1 MTLRHLRSALAAT
14 LASTVAAG
22 AMAAVAIVSVHAQEG
37 ARPAQAAARPTPR
50 TADGHPDLSGVWIAG
65 NRAIRTDDSSSI
77 KVILPLEGINPD
89 KDNVFAALD
98 RISVAERS
106 KDANKPPYKPELA
119 AKVKDLSDRQ
129 SQEDPAVYCKPAG
142 VPRMGAPS
150 QILQMPGQV
159 VFLYATNLFRL
170 VPTDGRAHRTDI
182 DTSYMGDSVGRW
194 DGDTL
199 VVDVNNLND
208 DTWLGPDGYFHTEA
222 IHVVERLTRNGDTLT
237 YQATVEDPNV
247 FTRPWAMNARTL
259 RLGTRPLEEGPPCV
273 EKDAEHLVT
282 LDHH

>member
-1 MTLRHLRSALAAT
+1 MKAATALLMAALATT
-14 LASTVAAG
+14 L
-22 AMAAVAIVSVHAQEG
+22 HAQ
-37 ARPAQAAARPTPR
+37 QAATPPETPKPTPR

-65 NRAIRTDDSSSI
+65 NRGIRPLTDTSSI
-77 KVILPLEGINPD
+77 KVVLPLEGVNQD

-98 RISVAERS
+98 RISVTERA

-119 AKVKDLSDRQ
+119 AKVKDLEVRQ
-129 SQEDPAVYCKPAG
+129 SQEDPAFYCKPAG
-142 VPRMGAPS
+142 VPRMGPPA
-150 QILQMPGQV
+150 QIVQLPDKL

-170 VPTDGRAHRTDI
+170 VPINASHRTDI
-182 DTSYMGDSVGRW
+182 DTSYMGDSVAKW

-222 IHVVERLTRNGDTLT
+222 MHVVERFTRSGDTLK
-237 YQATVEDPNV
+237 YEVTVEDPNV
-247 FTRPWAMNARTL
+247 FTRPWNMNARTL
-259 RLGTRPLEEGPPCV
+259 RLGSRALEEGPPCV

>member
-1 MTLRHLRSALAAT
+1 MMSRHLLSSTLAA
-14 LASTVAAG
+14 AI
-22 AMAAVAIVSVHAQEG
+22 AAVAVVSVHAQEA
-37 ARPAQAAARPTPR
+37 ARAPQAAAKPTPR
-50 TADGHPDLSGVWIAG
+50 AADGHPDLSGVWAAG
-65 NRAIRTDDSSSI
+65 AGRGIRTDESKSV
-77 KVILPLEGINPD
+77 KVVLTLEGIDQN

-98 RISVAERS
+98 RISVTERE

-119 AKVKDLSDRQ
+119 AKVKGLSDRQ
-129 SQEDPAVYCKPAG
+129 SFEDPAFYCKPAG

-170 VPTDGRAHRTDI
+170 VPTDGRPHRTDI
-182 DTSYMGDSVGRW
+182 DTSYMGDSVGHW
-194 DGDTL
+194 EGDTL

-208 DTWLGPDGYFHTEA
+208 DTWLGPDGYFHTDA
-222 IHVVERLTRNGDTLT
+222 LHVVERFTRNGDAIT

-247 FTRPWAMNARTL
+247 LTRPWVMNPRTL

-282 LDHH
+282 NEHH

>member
-1 MTLRHLRSALAAT
+1 MS
-14 LASTVAAG
+14 AAG
-22 AMAAVAIVSVHAQEG
+22 AAAIAALAFIPAHAQE
-37 ARPAQAAARPTPR
+37 PAQPKPAPAAPKPTPR

-65 NRAIRTDDSSSI
+65 NRSIRADGDSSSI
-77 KVILPLEGINPD
+77 KIILPLEGVNQD

-98 RISVAERS
+98 RISVAERA
-106 KDANKPPYKPELA
+106 KDANTPPYKPELA

-129 SQEDPAVYCKPAG
+129 SREDPAFYCKPAG

-150 QILQMPGQV
+150 QILEMPGQV

-170 VPTDGRAHRTDI
+170 VPTDGRAHRADI
-182 DTSYMGDSVGRW
+182 DTSYMGDSVARW

-199 VVDVNNLND
+199 VVDVNSLND
-208 DTWLGPDGYFHTEA
+208 DTWLGADGFFHTEA
-222 IHVVERLTRNGDTLT
+222 LHVTERLTRNGDTIT

-247 FTRPWAMNARTL
+247 FTRPWVMNARTL

>member
-1 MTLRHLRSALAAT
+1 MTCRDLVSSAI
-14 LASTVAAG
+14 VAAFV
-22 AMAAVAIVSVHAQEG
+22 AAAVSVDAQGG
-37 ARPAQAAARPTPR
+37 ARPVQPAAPKTTPR
-50 TADGHPDLSGVWIAG
+50 TTDGHVDLSGVWVAG
-65 NRAIRTDDSSSI
+65 NRSIRTDQSTSI
-77 KVILPLEGINPD
+77 KVVLPLEGVSQD

-98 RISVAERS
+98 RISVAERA

-129 SQEDPAVYCKPAG
+129 SFEDPAFYCKPAG
-142 VPRMGAPS
+142 VPRMGPPA
-150 QILQMPGQV
+150 QIVQLPDKL
-159 VFLYATNLFRL
+159 VFLYATNLFRI
-170 VPTDGRAHRTDI
+170 VPIDGRPHRTDV

-222 IHVVERLTRNGDTLT
+222 LHVVERITRTGDEIT

-247 FTRPWAMNARTL
+247 FTRPWVMNSRTL
-259 RLGTRPLEEGPPCV
+259 RLGARALEEGPPCV
-273 EKDAEHLVT
+273 EKDADHLVT
-282 LDHH
+282 NEHH

>member
-1 MTLRHLRSALAAT
+1 MISRRMIVAAGTAAVAT
-14 LASTVAAG
+14 LASLP
-22 AMAAVAIVSVHAQEG
+22 VHAQQQ
-37 ARPAQAAARPTPR
+37 PADKPAAATKPAPR
-50 TADGHPDLSGVWIAG
+50 GADGHPDLSGVWIAG
-65 NRAIRTDDSSSI
+65 NRGIRTDDSSSI
-77 KVILPLEGINPD
+77 KIILPLEGVNPD

-98 RISVAERS
+98 RISVAERA

-129 SQEDPAVYCKPAG
+129 SQEDPAFYCKPAG
-142 VPRMGAPS
+142 VPRMGPPS

-170 VPTDGRAHRTDI
+170 IPTDGRPHRTDI

-199 VVDVNNLND
+199 MVDVRNLND
-208 DTWLGPDGYFHTEA
+208 DTWLGADGYFHTEA
-222 IHVVERLTRNGDTLT
+222 IHVTERLTRNGDALI

-247 FTRPWAMNARTL
+247 FTRPWVMNARTL
-259 RLGTRPLEEGPPCV
+259 RLGARPLEEGPPCV